1 MLKIDLIDSVLWN
14 KASVITTDSEELDIS
29 NIYKTKKINNQKN
42 NNKKP
47 TKQKKPHPN
56 ITTHI
61 HVMVVKAGVGDTY
74 SKILKTYASYPWIT
88 ENKWECAL
96 SLNFKNLFM
105 SIHRQQRTNMQA
117 SPKWREIFYSVY
129 GAADVKTNKS
139 KSFASE
145 KDRHLRFHFLL
156 FYNSTVF
163 ISVLSVSIAHHSI
176 QSTSRYSHPPNLLK
190 VI

>member
-1 MLKIDLIDSVLWN
+1 
-14 KASVITTDSEELDIS
+14 
-29 NIYKTKKINNQKN
+29 
-42 NNKKP
+42 
-47 TKQKKPHPN
+47 
-56 ITTHI
+56 
-61 HVMVVKAGVGDTY
+61 MVVKAGVGDTY

-117 SPKWREIFYSVY
+117 SPKSREIFYSVY

-145 KDRHLRFHFLL
+145 KDRHLHFHFLL

-176 QSTSRYSHPPNLLK
+176 QSTCRYSHPPNLLK
-190 VI
+190 VIYFFFVTRNNSYIFQAFDFEWSMQIMTVNNLGGQSWRNI

>member
-1 MLKIDLIDSVLWN
+1 
-14 KASVITTDSEELDIS
+14 
-29 NIYKTKKINNQKN
+29 
-42 NNKKP
+42 
-47 TKQKKPHPN
+47 
-56 ITTHI
+56 
-61 HVMVVKAGVGDTY
+61 MVVKAGVGDTH
-74 SKILKTYASYPWIT
+74 SKILKTYASYSWIT
-88 ENKWECAL
+88 ENKWEYAL
-96 SLNFKNLFM
+96 SLNLKNLFM

-145 KDRHLRFHFLL
+145 KDRHLHFLL

-190 VI
+190 VTYFFFVTRNNSYIFQAFDFEWSMQIMTVNNLGGQSWRNI

>member
-1 MLKIDLIDSVLWN
+1 MLWN

-47 TKQKKPHPN
+47 KNKQQKTNPN

-61 HVMVVKAGVGDTY
+61 HVMVVKAGVGDTH
-74 SKILKTYASYPWIT
+74 SKILKTYSSYSWIT
-88 ENKWECAL
+88 ENKWEYAL
-96 SLNFKNLFM
+96 SLNLKNLFM

-145 KDRHLRFHFLL
+145 KDRHLHFLL

>member
-1 MLKIDLIDSVLWN
+1 MLWN

-29 NIYKTKKINNQKN
+29 NIYKTKKNQQQKTNKTKKN
-42 NNKKP
+42 
-47 TKQKKPHPN
+47 HPN

-74 SKILKTYASYPWIT
+74 SRILKTYPSYPWIT

-96 SLNFKNLFM
+96 SLNLKNLFM

-139 KSFASE
+139 KALHMKMRGTCIFILSFSTI
-145 KDRHLRFHFLL
+145 LQFSFQCFLYQL
-156 FYNSTVF
+156 H
-163 ISVLSVSIAHHSI
+163 II
-176 QSTSRYSHPPNLLK
+176 QFNQHVGILTCQ
-190 VI
+190 IF

>member
-1 MLKIDLIDSVLWN
+1 MLWN

-47 TKQKKPHPN
+47 TKQIKTHPN

-129 GAADVKTNKS
+129 GADNVKTNKS

-145 KDRHLRFHFLL
+145 KDRHLHFHFLL

>member
-1 MLKIDLIDSVLWN
+1 MLKIDLIDAVLWN

-29 NIYKTKKINNQKN
+29 NIYKTKKINNQK
-42 NNKKP
+42 KQQQKP
-47 TKQKKPHPN
+47 TKQKKTHPN
-56 ITTHI
+56 NTTHI
-61 HVMVVKAGVGDTY
+61 HVMVVKAGVGDTH

-96 SLNFKNLFM
+96 SLNLENLFM

-145 KDRHLRFHFLL
+145 KDRHLHFLL

-176 QSTSRYSHPPNLLK
+176 QSTCRYSHPPNLLK

>member
-1 MLKIDLIDSVLWN
+1 MLKIDLIDAVLWN

-29 NIYKTKKINNQKN
+29 NIYKTKKSTTKKTTTKNQQ
-42 NNKKP
+42 NKKK
-47 TKQKKPHPN
+47 THPN

-61 HVMVVKAGVGDTY
+61 HVMVVKAGAGDTH

-117 SPKWREIFYSVY
+117 SPNEGRYFI
-129 GAADVKTNKS
+129 
-139 KSFASE
+139 
-145 KDRHLRFHFLL
+145 
-156 FYNSTVF
+156 VF
-163 ISVLSVSIAHHSI
+163 MVQLM
-176 QSTSRYSHPPNLLK
+176 
-190 VI
+190 